1 MFGLGY
7 WPDYHYYRGHVMWD
21 IDTFVVPSLILTQP
35 EAARSLLEYRS
46 ERLDAAR
53 NNAAMHGYRGVQ
65 FPWESSLRLGEEAAP
80 AEGAAA
86 VHEHHVSP
94 DVAFA
99 FAQFLHA
106 THDWEWGRRHAWPV
120 LQGVAEWVASRG
132 VESKRGFEIK
142 QAGGIAEKSS
152 PVDNNS
158 FVNVAARTAL
168 LEANALAKPLGH
180 EPDPA
185 WATLARKFFVP
196 IDGNGVIRN
205 HDAYRKSEEKGE
217 TPEGAAALFPQSYD
231 CTPEI
236 ERATFDFY
244 LDLADEYVGAPMLSA
259 LLGVYA
265 ARVGD
270 RERSLELFE
279 RGYAAFVVD
288 PFSITTE
295 YDRQKF
301 PEQPVA
307 GPFTANLGGF
317 LLSCLYGLPGL
328 RLGDGDPETWCR
340 RPVVLPAGW
349 EAIEVDRI
357 WARDRE
363 GRLSASHGAECGAVS
378 WT

>member
-1 MFGLGY
+1 
-7 WPDYHYYRGHVMWD
+7 
-21 IDTFVVPSLILTQP
+21 
-35 EAARSLLEYRS
+35 
-46 ERLDAAR
+46 
-53 NNAAMHGYRGVQ
+53 
-65 FPWESSLRLGEEAAP
+65 
-80 AEGAAA
+80 
-86 VHEHHVSP
+86 
-94 DVAFA
+94 
-99 FAQFLHA
+99 
-106 THDWEWGRRHAWPV
+106 
-120 LQGVAEWVASRG
+120 
-132 VESKRGFEIK
+132 
-142 QAGGIAEKSS
+142 
-152 PVDNNS
+152 
-158 FVNVAARTAL
+158 
-168 LEANALAKPLGH
+168 
-180 EPDPA
+180 
-185 WATLARKFFVP
+185 
-196 IDGNGVIRN
+196 
-205 HDAYRKSEEKGE
+205 
-217 TPEGAAALFPQSYD
+217 
-231 CTPEI
+231 
-236 ERATFDFY
+236 
-244 LDLADEYVGAPMLSA
+244 MLSA